1 METFKLIFGRLEI
14 YPRLLL
20 AFVIPFF
27 LVYQSLTM
35 GGKALM
41 RQLKPEAPKY
51 YRVAILGADSSN
63 LITQSLVKNPRLK
76 LQHGLPEADI
86 DSLIQNEHIDAVLTL
101 PAGVDSLVASKKN
114 FVVGLK
120 YDFFFNQALGTAIQR
135 DLEKISIQAF
145 HDTIQ
150 LKADNNHIATAFTV
164 QAAPS
169 TNMMKA
175 LGDAVNMMLKVLA
188 ALIAYLVVFFSL
200 WNSKH
205 VAIYAF
211 VQHKAQGHFFPKF
224 VGLAAVSILSVML
237 AIFGIKYGVTA
248 SSNDETAMLVGM
260 LNNFLTNSAYTSV
273 LAAAIFFSIFAVSI
287 WAFLGQRYTD
297 AYRMTRF
304 GSILYVLIFILFNI
318 GVLLFAVKN
327 SAVNYIPIA
336 NLLPI
341 FDSILQNTFTI
352 GQFSIF
358 VGINLAL
365 TAALLLSAKGNK
377 VEVKQ

>member
-1 METFKLIFGRLEI
+1 
-14 YPRLLL
+14 
-20 AFVIPFF
+20 
-27 LVYQSLTM
+27 
-35 GGKALM
+35 
-41 RQLKPEAPKY
+41 
-51 YRVAILGADSSN
+51 
-63 LITQSLVKNPRLK
+63 
-76 LQHGLPEADI
+76 
-86 DSLIQNEHIDAVLTL
+86 
-101 PAGVDSLVASKKN
+101 
-114 FVVGLK
+114 
-120 YDFFFNQALGTAIQR
+120 
-135 DLEKISIQAF
+135 
-145 HDTIQ
+145 
-150 LKADNNHIATAFTV
+150 V

-211 VQHKAQGHFFPKF
+211 VQHKDQGHFFPKF

-336 NLLPI
+336 NLLPT
-341 FDSILQNTFTI
+341 FDSILQGTFTV

-365 TAALLLSAKGNK
+365 TAALLLAAKGKKAGISN
-377 VEVKQ
+377 